1 MTLGEQTVGF
11 DADLSQHILSP
22 LRPTFTPEL
31 DSIDANFPLLSS
43 YAPLGERQEAAAET
57 SKHTPVD
64 LEGDGIGRARGL
76 KIGTRGEGKRGM
88 KGRKGEGRVD
98 EVKGYWWWQ
107 VGWG

>member
-1 MTLGEQTVGF
+1 M
-11 DADLSQHILSP
+11 QHILSP

-43 YAPLGERQEAAAET
+43 YAPYGLREEAAARA
-57 SKHTPVD
+57 SNTPD
-64 LEGDGIGRARGL
+64 ELKGEGIGRSRGL